1 MPVERSIERILTTQI
16 KLRQLVLLKAVAD
29 SGSISKAAEL
39 LHMSQPAVSKTIREL
54 EVLLGE
60 TLFERTVKGV
70 EPTEFGQYFIRYAR
84 SMHAESRRAAEELT
98 ALKQGAGGTLVIGSY
113 MVALPQLLPHALSIF
128 YMRNDLARVT
138 VFDGNKDK
146 LLAGLI
152 EGEIDVVVGRMS
164 DVGAINQINPLNQT
178 PLYFEPIVLVAG
190 VQNPLAAQ
198 ASVTP
203 ADLQQQ
209 EWVMPHASSV
219 VRAPINLF
227 FIREGLKPPKRV
239 IETVSFPL
247 IRALLMQRNI
257 VAALP
262 LQIVAADIR
271 QSLLVRLPIDMGYP
285 ALPVGIITNAA
296 IGLSNRTATMIE
308 CLKRA
313 AAELYHSPADEL
325 VRGAA

>member
-29 SGSISKAAEL
+29 SGAISKAAEL

-60 TLFERTVKGV
+60 KLFERTVKGV

-84 SMHAESRRAAEELT
+84 SMHAESRRAADELT

-128 YMRNDLARVT
+128 YMTNDLARVT
-138 VFDGNKDK
+138 VFDGNKEK

-164 DVGAINQINPLNQT
+164 EVGAINQIKQT

-190 VQNPLAAQ
+190 VQNPIATQ

-227 FIREGLKPPKRV
+227 FIREGLSPPRRV

-247 IRALLMQRNI
+247 IRALLIQRNI

-262 LQIVAADIR
+262 WQIVAADIR

-285 ALPVGIITNAA
+285 ALPVGIITNGA
-296 IGLSNRTATMIE
+296 IGLSNQTVTMIE
-308 CLKRA
+308 CLKCA
-313 AAELYHSPADEL
+313 AAELYHSPADVL
-325 VRGAA
+325 APGAA